1 MNRAIHLAAVGS
13 LLAAVAL
20 SSRASTPN
28 PPPHPRKETVMTV
41 DATEIAT
48 RLANHLET
56 AWNAADGESYGAV
69 FTADASFVDI
79 RGDHHRSR
87 TAIGKGHDAIFRSIY
102 RGSKVRF
109 EVTSANVLGGVIVA
123 HAQVAMDAPAAPL
136 PPNDG
141 STATF
146 VAVDDGGTW
155 RIAAY
160 HNTLRLGRPAAQP

>member
-1 MNRAIHLAAVGS
+1 MPI
-13 LLAAVAL
+13 
-20 SSRASTPN
+20 
-28 PPPHPRKETVMTV
+28 
-41 DATEIAT
+41 DATAIAT
-48 RLANHLET
+48 RLAHHLET

-69 FTADASFVDI
+69 FTSDASFVDI

-87 TAIGKGHDAIFRSIY
+87 TAIGKGHEAIFQTIY

-109 EVTSANVLGGVIVA
+109 EVTSARVLGEVVVA
-123 HAQVAMDAPAAPL
+123 HAHVAMEAPSAPL

-141 STATF
+141 STASF

-160 HNTLRLGRPAAQP
+160 HNTLRLQRPAARP